1 MGADSTS
8 ETSNTGATCKE
19 VPFPSYVVFSG
30 FLQNVLPQVGV
41 HDAAGMKIFGHG
53 RERWQVY
60 TLRSGFNSEHSRVL
74 LVSVP
79 VFQDIFAD
87 AWLAHTL

>member
-8 ETSNTGATCKE
+8 ATSNTGATCKE

-30 FLQNVLPQVGV
+30 FLLNVVPQVGV

-53 RERWQVY
+53 RE
-60 TLRSGFNSEHSRVL
+60 H
-74 LVSVP
+74 
-79 VFQDIFAD
+79 
-87 AWLAHTL
+87 